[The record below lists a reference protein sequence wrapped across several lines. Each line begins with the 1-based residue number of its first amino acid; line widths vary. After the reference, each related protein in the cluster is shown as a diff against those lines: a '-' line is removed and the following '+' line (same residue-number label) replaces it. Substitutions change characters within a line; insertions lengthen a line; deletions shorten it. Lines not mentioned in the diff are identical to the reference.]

1 MNYFIT
7 GGTGFIGTHLT
18 KLLKEVHPEANIYNL
33 DIVEPGTP
41 LPAVKGH
48 YRSPLKEGET
58 LLTRISVERKM
69 YARLLKSMV
78 SRKWCSRVPSL
89 LTVRLRH

>member
-58 LLTRISVERKM
+58 LGRRNPAFQI
-69 YARLLKSMV
+69 YLLRCAQAYRTGRACIK
-78 SRKWCSRVPSL
+78 
-89 LTVRLRH
+89 

>member
-18 KLLKEVHPEANIYNL
+18 NLLQELHPGCNVYNL

-41 LPAVKGH
+41 CPGAP
-48 YRSPLKEGET
+48 RS
-58 LLTRISVERKM
+58 R
-69 YARLLKSMV
+69 
-78 SRKWCSRVPSL
+78 
-89 LTVRLRH
+89 